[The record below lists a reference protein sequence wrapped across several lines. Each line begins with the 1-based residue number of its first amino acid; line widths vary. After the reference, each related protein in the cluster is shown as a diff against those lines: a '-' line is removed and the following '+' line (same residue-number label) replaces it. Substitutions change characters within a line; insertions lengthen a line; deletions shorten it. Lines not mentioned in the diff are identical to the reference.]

1 MMYRKPTVKIMD
13 RHTLIELDGDFTDHE
28 IGHLLNKAYLNHK
41 APHEYDELKK
51 YIRDLVIGKHNSVYI
66 MNNGSPNPLASA
78 SVLGAPYLSTIPTGT
93 ELYYDW
99 LGTTQTS
106 TCNNAELGLT
116 NNSTNCSSNTVG
128 NNTWNPMIY
137 GYNNGNAVEWELYY
151 TTTTFQQEGATPSNP
166 NSALTVGSV
175 ALVNRFFA
183 SPKYAYAP
191 YISSNNPLTLST
203 YYYWNGTGGIYS
215 NFTLGPQV
223 SSLSFNYVYF
233 SILMNGCYTNACSC
247 PGASIIP
254 LFSSSGSFT
263 FQENTYYIGM
273 WQFTYT

>member
-1 MMYRKPTVKIMD
+1 MMYRKPIVKIMD
-13 RHTLIELDGDFTDHE
+13 RHTLIELDGDFTDYE

-78 SVLGAPYLSTIPTGT
+78 SVIGTPYLSTIPTGT
-93 ELYYDW
+93 SMYYDW
-99 LGTTQTS
+99 LGTSQNPP
-106 TCNNAELGLT
+106 CYNAELGLT

-128 NNTWNPMIY
+128 GNIWNPRIY
-137 GYNNGNAVEWELYY
+137 GYNNGEAVEWELYY
-151 TTTTFQQEGATPSNP
+151 TTVTFTQEGATPS
-166 NSALTVGSV
+166 SYTSVLTVGPSGLNER
-175 ALVNRFFA
+175 AYA

-191 YISSNNPLTLST
+191 YITSNNPLTLST
-203 YYYWNGTGGIYS
+203 YYYWDGTG
-215 NFTLGPQV
+215 NLGA

-233 SILMNGCYTNACSC
+233 NIVLSVPSAYVCPNAVE
-247 PGASIIP
+247 ASITP
-254 LFSSSGSFT
+254 LFFSSGSFT
-263 FQENTYYIGM
+263 FEANTYYIGI

>member
-1 MMYRKPTVKIMD
+1 MKMMYRKPIVKIMD
-13 RHTLIELDGDFTDHE
+13 RHALIELDGDFTDYE

-51 YIRDLVIGKHNSVYI
+51 YIRDLVIGKHNSVYV

-78 SVLGAPYLSTIPTGT
+78 SVLGSPYLSILPAGT
-93 ELYYDW
+93 ALHYDW
-99 LGTTQTS
+99 LGTTQNS
-106 TCNNAELGLT
+106 TCYNAELGLT

-128 NNTWNPMIY
+128 NNTWNPIIY
-137 GYNNGNAVEWELYY
+137 GYNNGKAVEWELYY
-151 TTTTFQQEGATPSNP
+151 TTVTFPQEGATPSSSNP
-166 NSALTVGSV
+166 VLTVGPTGLNDR
-175 ALVNRFFA
+175 AYA

-203 YYYWNGTGGIYS
+203 YYYWDGTGNSGA
-215 NFTLGPQV
+215 

-233 SILMNGCYTNACSC
+233 NIVLDNCYTNACYC
-247 PGASIIP
+247 PNAVSITP
-254 LFSSSGSFT
+254 LFFSSGSFT
-263 FQENTYYIGM
+263 FQANTYYIGM